1 MTTAAPAVPTIELT
15 DEDRPDCG
23 CCGGRSSE
31 LIEVAPNSNHFVPRC
46 PRCFEIPAEPD
57 EDRLSKNGK
66 PAFNLT
72 LEQKNAI
79 FAGDHTAIKLKP
91 DEPKPEVEAGQV
103 VILAMSRGGKQF
115 LAKTEKER
123 RELVERGEELLTEI
137 PSEPTVWIELHE
149 PKLKEGRWQVSFDAK
164 DTRESTR
171 TLASAPTGSR
181 QPGLKTRLRKRVP
194 TKDEDKEPKLT
205 DDAARGYGGG
215 GKSTVDEREG
225 VDDGTLA
232 RYSRVAEEDALK
244 KRMKHRQAAKGMERE
259 MRAAELRKR
268 KLATGINP
276 ARKPLTVAD
285 TAAPLKPSADTV

>member
-1 MTTAAPAVPTIELT
+1 MTVAAPVEFTLT
-15 DEDRPDCG
+15 P
-23 CCGGRSSE
+23 
-31 LIEVAPNSNHFVPRC
+31 
-46 PRCFEIPAEPD
+46 
-57 EDRLSKNGK
+57 
-66 PAFNLT
+66 
-72 LEQKNAI
+72 EQRNAI
-79 FAGDHTAIKLKP
+79 FAGDHTALKMAP
-91 DEPKPEVEAGQV
+91 GEAKPNVEAGQRIV
-103 VILAMSRGGKQF
+103 LAMSRGGKQF

-123 RELVERGEELLTEI
+123 RALVEKGEDLLTEI

-171 TLASAPTGSR
+171 TLASPPTGNR

-225 VDDGTLA
+225 VDDDTLN
-232 RYSRVAEEDALK
+232 RYSRQAGDDGLK
-244 KRMKHRQAAKGMERE
+244 KRMKHRQAAKEMERE

-268 KLATGINP
+268 KLATGVNP
-276 ARKPLTVAD
+276 PRKPLTVAN
-285 TAAPLKPSADTV
+285 TAAPLKPSVDTV